1 MRNSSRV
8 NSHSHVEPINEV
20 SGSSATALLLFVLD
34 HDRSFSFP
42 LPTTGELVVGRGPRA
57 QLSLRDSKVAPIH
70 LRLRVLPNQQ
80 LEVEGLDGSFGT
92 LINDVQLSGLSGVRV
107 GDQISLGRS
116 ILLLLAATAAPARP
130 DTKLLSRFQ
139 FEDVLIAESRRARLL
154 RRAFS
159 LIVLKLPARRM
170 YEREK
175 LLASLA
181 PQVSEIAVF
190 GELGPEH
197 IELLCPEVSSREC
210 DPLRARLCAA
220 LGFLGERFAIGHP

>member
-1 MRNSSRV
+1 MENASRGNTHRN
-8 NSHSHVEPINEV
+8 VEPISEV

-34 HDRSFSFP
+34 YDRSFSFP
-42 LPTTGELVVGRGPRA
+42 VPTTGELVVGRGPRA

-70 LRLRVLPNQQ
+70 LRLRALPNQQ

-92 LINDVQLSGLSGVRV
+92 LIDDVQLSGLSRVRV

-159 LIVLKLPARRM
+159 LIVLHLPSRRL
-170 YEREK
+170 YEPET
-175 LLASLA
+175 LLPPPA
-181 PQVSEIAVF
+181 P
-190 GELGPEH
+190 
-197 IELLCPEVSSREC
+197 
-210 DPLRARLCAA
+210 PL
-220 LGFLGERFAIGHP
+220 